1 MRKTTALAFRDF
13 DMPVIRSLL
22 ALLVCAT
29 FTLAEPAKVRTL
41 AGKVYEGELLSLDGA
56 GLAIKHK
63 DGGKDVETK
72 VPLAEVLDIDL
83 QAVAAPANKY
93 VDVEL
98 VDGTLLHC
106 GQMALVKGE
115 LDLKLV
121 AGHEVK
127 VPLSAVSYVLNNADD
142 KNVRDE
148 WKRFLAKQGTRDFI
162 AIKKEGVSS
171 TLEGTLNEGDAE
183 GKTIGFEPKG
193 TDQKV
198 RVRLERIHGMSF
210 YRKREGN
217 LEDPLCKL
225 TDTSGNVLVVT
236 KIAAAGGAYTFTT
249 GAGVKLDYPSAQLAK
264 LDFSKGKL
272 TYLSDLEPAKV
283 TETPGLD
290 GTDRFKRD
298 KNLDGSAMRIN
309 NQAYPKGLAIPA
321 TTELVYDIGG
331 DYKHFKTTLG
341 FDDQVGGDSNV
352 RVLIEGDGRELF
364 KADIKRSEKKTVPVV
379 IDVKNVKNLR
389 IVVSSLDLFDLGYHV
404 NLADA
409 KVSK

>member
-1 MRKTTALAFRDF
+1 
-13 DMPVIRSLL
+13 MPAIRSLL

-29 FTLAEPAKVRTL
+29 LSLAEPAKVRTL

-56 GLAIKHK
+56 GLAIKVK
-63 DGGKDVETK
+63 EDGKDVEMK

-83 QAVAAPANKY
+83 GVVAAPANKY

-106 GQMALVKGE
+106 GQMSLVKGE

-127 VPLSAVSYVLNNADD
+127 VPLSAVAYVLNNADD
-142 KNVRDE
+142 KNMRDE
-148 WKRFLAKQGTRDFI
+148 WSASRQQGTRDFI
-162 AIKKEGVSS
+162 AIKKEGVAS

-198 RVRLERIHGMSF
+198 RVRLDRIHGMSF
-210 YRKREGN
+210 FRKREGN

-236 KIAAAGGAYTFTT
+236 KIAVAGGAYTFTT

-272 TYLSDLEPAKV
+272 TYLSDLDPAKV
-283 TETPGLD
+283 TEAPGLD

-298 KNLDGSAMRIN
+298 KNLDGSAMRIS

-331 DYKHFKTTLG
+331 DYKHFKALLG

-352 RVLIEGDGRELF
+352 RVVIEGDGRELF
-364 KADIKRSEKKTVPVV
+364 KADMKRSEKKTVPVV
-379 IDVKNVKNLR
+379 VDVKNVKNLR